1 MGDFDANGDGLVDMR
16 IAATAQ
22 GIGELRAHVDGLSA
36 ALTAAFARINALD
49 GRLGK
54 GGKLSDQFMAEYKK
68 WRGGTGGPVCVAN
81 PAPGATS
88 SVQDDPGLD
97 KGVSE
102 VPVNYGKIVESG
114 DAAVTTYRNA
124 EQNAAG
130 SFRY

>member
-16 IAATAQ
+16 IDATAQ
-22 GIGELRAHVDGLSA
+22 GIGELRAHADGLSA
-36 ALTAAFARINALD
+36 ALTAAFSRINELG

-54 GGKLSDQFMAEYKK
+54 GGQLSDRFMAEYTK
-68 WRGGTGGPVCVAN
+68 WRNGTGPVCVAD

-102 VPVNYGKIVESG
+102 VPVNYRKIVESG

-124 EQNAAG
+124 EQNAARG
-130 SFRY
+130 FRY